1 MLGTAHSIH
10 RFKNSRL
17 SKTASRLFE
26 KFAYLSTMD
35 DGINKSHPL
44 AFVASGQGTN
54 PNMLNHDQ
62 AMKVVHKDELT
73 KYMKLLRRKMSDQDT
88 LC

>member
-10 RFKNSRL
+10 RFENSRL
-17 SKTASRLFE
+17 SKTASHLFE

-44 AFVASGQGTN
+44 AFVASGQGTK
-54 PNMLNHDQ
+54 PNI
-62 AMKVVHKDELT
+62 
-73 KYMKLLRRKMSDQDT
+73 
-88 LC
+88 